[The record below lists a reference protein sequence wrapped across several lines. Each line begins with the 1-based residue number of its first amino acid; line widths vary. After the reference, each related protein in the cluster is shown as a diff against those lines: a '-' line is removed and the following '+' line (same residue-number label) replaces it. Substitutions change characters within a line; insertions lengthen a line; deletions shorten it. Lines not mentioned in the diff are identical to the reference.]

1 MPPKGPK
8 VDHRNTEALDG
19 SPATEAGTPRRS
31 AMGRRGRG
39 ASHVVGAREIRAQGE
54 GRQEVGTL
62 PESEERSGDPD
73 QQADKA
79 WVLDVQRKLYQ
90 WSRDNPAE
98 AYRELWNWVTDPRNL
113 RCAWRHAA
121 SNKGKRSAGTD
132 GMTVARI
139 CRTEGEAKF
148 IDRVREELRS
158 GSYRPSPG
166 RRKLIPKPGKP
177 GAFRPLAIPTVADR
191 VVQGAVKQ
199 ILEPIFEAQFWPVS
213 YGFRPG
219 RGCHGALEHLRI
231 TTTPRAKAADGK
243 TRQAPYSWIIEGDI
257 KDCFGQISHHA
268 LMERLRRRVADRKVT
283 RLVLQFLKAGV
294 LDEEQFI
301 RTPSGTPQGGVISPL
316 LANIAL
322 SAVEERYERWVYR
335 RPTRTAGTDGVGRAR
350 RARDYDRRS
359 GRLVCFP
366 IRYADDFVVLVH
378 GSREQAEAE
387 KNALAEH
394 LRMTLG
400 LELSAEKTRTIP
412 ITEEFVFLGHRIRL
426 KWDRWRGYYTAL
438 EVPKAKAADLRHRIK
453 RLTGRSTLGL
463 PLARMLTQLNRI
475 VRGWGYFYRHCHG
488 AGPVFHQLDWYVDGR
503 VWRWLKKKHGISTT
517 RLLARYK
524 RWSTIGRRK
533 GCGSH
538 TDHPTFLTALRNGA
552 SVSSRAW
559 SQRSL
564 NARAR
569 S

>member
-1 MPPKGPK
+1 MS
-8 VDHRNTEALDG
+8 AY
-19 SPATEAGTPRRS
+19 GTCQ
-31 AMGRRGRG
+31 
-39 ASHVVGAREIRAQGE
+39 V
-54 GRQEVGTL
+54 
-62 PESEERSGDPD
+62 
-73 QQADKA
+73 
-79 WVLDVQRKLYQ
+79 
-90 WSRDNPAE
+90 
-98 AYRELWNWVTDPRNL
+98 
-113 RCAWRHAA
+113 
-121 SNKGKRSAGTD
+121 
-132 GMTVARI
+132 
-139 CRTEGEAKF
+139 F
-148 IDRVREELRS
+148 
-158 GSYRPSPG
+158 
-166 RRKLIPKPGKP
+166 
-177 GAFRPLAIPTVADR
+177 
-191 VVQGAVKQ
+191 GAV
-199 ILEPIFEAQFWPVS
+199 F
-213 YGFRPG
+213 G
-219 RGCHGALEHLRI
+219 RTMGAGR
-231 TTTPRAKAADGK
+231 PRAPDEVQHGV
-243 TRQAPYSWIIEGDI
+243 EV
-257 KDCFGQISHHA
+257 
-268 LMERLRRRVADRKVT
+268 ERVCT
-283 RLVLQFLKAGV
+283 GV
-294 LDEEQFI
+294 
-301 RTPSGTPQGGVISPL
+301 GGVISPL

-335 RPTRTAGTDGVGRAR
+335 RPTRKVRTDGLGRAR
-350 RARDYDRRS
+350 RAREYDRRS

-438 EVPKAKAADLRHRIK
+438 EVPKAKAADLRYRIK

-533 GCGSH
+533 VWQDAGVEQ
-538 TDHPTFLTALRNGA
+538 FLAGRI
-552 SVSSRAW
+552 
-559 SQRSL
+559 QRGHYLLGWLGKPDYAMTSGEPD
-564 NARAR
+564 A
-569 S
+569 